1 MAEGGALLRLELQK
15 AREEKKKLRQKKLPP
30 PSSPREAQHRRQEPT
45 IFEGPLAMRSRFLRQ
60 WQKRYFCLRG
70 NTLSCYA
77 SKGDLEP
84 RASSCRLSFLF
95 STRTHDVLTTWDLMM
110 MMMMM
115 HHPSRPR
122 SECASGDE
130 RGRRGGDV
138 PRAAVEGRTAARAS
152 GGLGDG
158 RLRMGARARTSVEIK
173 VGKRFGVANVV
184 VLAHGVESVACCA
197 FLCDFFGSFFL
208 LLFRCLD
215 HRRIINLRSFGG
227 LSWRSVGSSVCFFFG
242 RLFCLPRATN
252 RQCCYLPNRL
262 GRTLAEQ
269 PRTRD
274 VDEHEIVTLVMTDD
288 SVNEEKD
295 EAVEDALDE
304 PAEDPRPMTSKQRH
318 ELLEEDDDLVA
329 AAKRKIA
336 ADDADVRRV
345 FVTQRPSIDAASD
358 SSSGE
363 SNDEAQDEAFNR
375 YLKNFEKRVEESLRR
390 SAEGK
395 KPQATLLT
403 DMKAPPLDGAQ
414 QEPPQLRKT
423 TPSERRIRVDAN
435 DDVTKGFD
443 DDDDSVDF
451 GCSDAVFCRLGALSC
466 RNDDDPSTEDDD
478 DDDDDEGLDDDS
490 SSSRER
496 SNYPRPVSLFDCSAS
511 RPVSQ
516 EKATTPPLDDGS
528 V

>member
-84 RASSCRLSFLF
+84 RREVNVQAVTSV
-95 STRTHDVLTTWDLMM
+95 D
-110 MMMMM
+110 
-115 HHPSRPR
+115 
-122 SECASGDE
+122 
-130 RGRRGGDV
+130 
-138 PRAAVEGRTAARAS
+138 VEGETCLVLRWKGEQRLELRADSATDAYEWARA
-152 GGLGDG
+152 
-158 RLRMGARARTSVEIK
+158 
-173 VGKRFGVANVV
+173 
-184 VLAHGVESVACCA
+184 
-197 FLCDFFGSFFL
+197 
-208 LLFRCLD
+208 
-215 HRRIINLRSFGG
+215 
-227 LSWRSVGSSVCFFFG
+227 
-242 RLFCLPRATN
+242 
-252 RQCCYLPNRL
+252 L